1 MSAHHQH
8 REALAAGRSRCGRI
22 TSSAAVRQNEAE
34 DNMALTKSF
43 KDLVQRHIAEDPA
56 HGEAPLRGDPYRA
69 RWRRRHRQS
78 CCAANQ
84 ATISFEKQGEAAN
97 SLKFGPRG

>member
-34 DNMALTKSF
+34 DNMSLTKSF
-43 KDLVQRHIAEDPA
+43 KDLVQRHIAEDSA
-56 HGEAPLRGDPYRA
+56 YGKAPLRGDPYRA

-78 CCAANQ
+78 DSAQ
-84 ATISFEKQGEAAN
+84 LIKRRSATRLSRRLATSPK
-97 SLKFGPRG
+97 